1 MDAILTSFIPMVEF
15 LASVLGEDTEV
26 VLHDMTDINKSVIAI
41 KNGHISGRE
50 VGAPA
55 TNLALKVLRDSEY
68 RERDFLSNYK
78 SWSADGKPL
87 RSSTFLIRN
96 EQGEIIGML
105 CVNSSIERYLQLRDI
120 LDSFIQFPKE
130 DQQDKPLERFSH
142 SAEELTFDSID
153 AVISNE
159 GIPPSRIH
167 KEEKLSVVR
176 KLHNSGIFIL
186 KGAVSETAD
195 RLMISEASVYR
206 YLNQIKKE
214 EMQQ

>member
-1 MDAILTSFIPMVEF
+1 MDPILKNFIPMVDF
-15 LASVLGEDTEV
+15 LASVLGDDTEV

-41 KNGHISGRE
+41 RNGHISGRE

-55 TNLALKVLRDSEY
+55 TNLALRFLKDPQY
-68 RERDFLSNYK
+68 QDQDFLSNYK
-78 SWSADGKPL
+78 SWSVDGKPL
-87 RSSTFLIRN
+87 KSSTFLIRN
-96 EQGEIIGML
+96 EQHRIIGML
-105 CVNSSIERYLQLRDI
+105 CINSSIERYLHLRNL
-120 LDSFIQFPKE
+120 LDSFVRFPEE
-130 DQQDKPLERFSH
+130 DPGEKPVERFSQ

-153 AVISNE
+153 AVIDKE
-159 GIPPSRIH
+159 GISPSRMH

-186 KGAVSETAD
+186 KGAVSKTAD

-214 EMQQ
+214 ENQL